1 MEIWILSLSVQD
13 DPLSALDAHVGKHVF
28 EDAIVKRLVRRK
40 RSVILVTHQLQY
52 VGHSNQVSPCYLILS
67 STRICLFK
75 AQL

>member
-52 VGHSNQVSPCYLILS
+52 VGHSNQVSTCYLILS